1 MESPGTAP
9 GSEPRIMGAF
19 IAIFLVAQNM
29 FNIGVG
35 RGLCKRLGAVCRAC
49 FLRALSVHTKILGC
63 KHEKART
70 SMLRG
75 PFGWLHSTLM
85 PDQNPALMSSNSA
98 SMRSRISV
106 AIGTC
111 GSRVEVIGL
120 TPAASSAAGSSFAM
134 PASLEWA

>member
-19 IAIFLVAQNM
+19 IAIFLVAQNI
-29 FNIGVG
+29 FNIGVAK
-35 RGLCKRLGAVCRAC
+35 GLRKP
-49 FLRALSVHTKILGC
+49 
-63 KHEKART
+63 
-70 SMLRG
+70 LRG
-75 PFGWLHSTLM
+75 PCIPCFLSAFSVHMKLRGPKQRKGPRGVLRGPVWHGLFWLTPH
-85 PDQNPALMSSNSA
+85 QNPALISSNSA
-98 SMRSRISV
+98 SIRSRISV

>member
-19 IAIFLVAQNM
+19 IAIVPVARNNT
-29 FNIGVG
+29 NIGAG
-35 RGLCKRLGAVCRAC
+35 QGLRKRLGTVCDAC
-49 FLRALSVHTKILGC
+49 FLCAISVQMKTFSLR
-63 KHEKART
+63 HEKARAT
-70 SMLRG
+70 VLRG
-75 PFGWLHSTLM
+75 LSGGLSIGPT

-98 SMRSRISV
+98 NMRSRISV

-111 GSRVEVIGL
+111 GSKVEVIGL